1 RGVHHETQ
9 AARHPPAGGAPRC
22 PAGHALAHPG
32 GTAGKRA
39 RRVRAA
45 GGPPAGR
52 ALDRGALHRRQPLPP
67 GPHRAGDA
75 QPVPTLTT
83 VRLTTSESQRSSSRD
98 QAHGKESAVTIT
110 SPTVPAA
117 EAPPSLSI
125 QVESAGVVPHAAV
138 PTLGFQLRLDN
149 PGAQP
154 VRALALHARLQIAAT
169 GRRYDPR
176 SQRRLVELF
185 GLPPEWGRTLRSL
198 PWTRAT
204 VMVPA
209 FSRRVRAELPVT
221 CTYDFEV
228 TATKYLHALG

>member
-1 RGVHHETQ
+1 M
-9 AARHPPAGGAPRC
+9 
-22 PAGHALAHPG
+22 
-32 GTAGKRA
+32 
-39 RRVRAA
+39 
-45 GGPPAGR
+45 
-52 ALDRGALHRRQPLPP
+52 
-67 GPHRAGDA
+67 
-75 QPVPTLTT
+75 
-83 VRLTTSESQRSSSRD
+83 
-98 QAHGKESAVTIT
+98 TIT

-228 TATKYLHALG
+228 TATKYLHALGGGEVPLEFLFSGTVFYAAEGRLQAAQLPWSTEARFGLPVALWRELMDLYYPERAWLRLHRDTVDKLYSYRARHTFASWEETLEALLRTAEPDRSE